1 MPAILHVTTVA
12 LTLRAFLRPV
22 AEHFRRQGWR
32 VDGFANGADACA
44 ECHAS
49 FDRTWDAAWTR
60 SLTDVR
66 GMLRAA
72 RALRRVVAEER
83 YDLVHVHTPIAAFV
97 ARLALR
103 RRRRGERP
111 AVIYTAHGFHFHSHG
126 NPLKNL
132 FYVACERLAGRWTDF
147 LVVINRDDEAAA
159 RRHALVPPDRIRYMP
174 GIGIATGEYSPEAV
188 HPRQVAALR
197 AELAMRP
204 SDRLL
209 LVVAEFN
216 PGKRNRDALDALARL
231 DGDDVHLAFAGSG
244 PLLAECR
251 ARATSLGVAD
261 RVHFLGFRKDVPVL
275 LAAADAVML
284 LSEREGLPRS
294 VMEALCFEKPV
305 IGTDVRGMR
314 DLLSDDCGILVPVG
328 DLAAIVAAINR
339 ILGSSA
345 NARAMGRRARRK
357 MAAYDDDAILRL
369 HERLYADALTPPG
382 ARK

>member
-1 MPAILHVTTVA
+1 
-12 LTLRAFLRPV
+12 
-22 AEHFRRQGWR
+22 
-32 VDGFANGADACA
+32 
-44 ECHAS
+44 
-49 FDRTWDAAWTR
+49 
-60 SLTDVR
+60 
-66 GMLRAA
+66 
-72 RALRRVVAEER
+72 
-83 YDLVHVHTPIAAFV
+83 
-97 ARLALR
+97 
-103 RRRRGERP
+103 
-111 AVIYTAHGFHFHSHG
+111 
-126 NPLKNL
+126 L